1 MSNMKAAKWFLRIG
15 IASVFILHGL
25 TSLYSGGDEWTSWIM
40 AFTGWGQEAASRALF
55 AVGLLDLFVG
65 LVVLLKPIRV
75 VLLWA
80 TVWTF
85 WTAFMT
91 MLSFTGGSFGEYEE
105 FIEKTPNW
113 IMPLALLFLLG
124 WPKRL
129 RGWLR

>member
-1 MSNMKAAKWFLRIG
+1 MSNIKAAKWLLRIG

-25 TSLYSGGDEWTSWIM
+25 ISMYGIEEEWVEWIM
-40 AFTGWGQEAASRALF
+40 AFTGWSEDLSSKALF
-55 AVGLLDLFVG
+55 AVGSLDLFVG
-65 LVVLLKPIRV
+65 LVVLTKPVRI

-80 TVWTF
+80 AIWTF

-91 MLSFTGGSFGEYEE
+91 MLSFTGGSFSEYEE

-129 RGWLR
+129 RGWLK